1 MQFGSSANGA
11 DDDLAYERLRL
22 NPTDLEVSSH
32 MLGSGQ
38 FGFVWRGLIKE
49 GAKGR
54 SSSVAVAIKVLKATV
69 TQSSVDDV
77 ACRAGGSEGEP
88 LAERALVQLLLEA
101 RLHASLSHEHLV
113 QLLGVQDRHQPVMLA
128 MQLCEA
134 GDLRHL
140 LRQRSTSAGEGD
152 FNDVQRRDMAVQ
164 AASGLAFLH
173 EHLCLHRDVAARNV
187 LLTTM
192 SRSADRLPPC
202 GYVLKLADLGLTRTL
217 REEEDYYRVRAGD
230 GGSGATDIRRRSC
243 C

>member
-1 MQFGSSANGA
+1 MQFGSSANRA
-11 DDDLAYERLRL
+11 DDNLAYERLRL

-77 ACRAGGSEGEP
+77 ACRAGGSKGEP

-140 LRQRSTSAGEGD
+140 LRQRSAAGEGD